1 MSYVFESI
9 PAQRSHIEMSDPRE
23 VTWWRKRFGCSE
35 DQLRDAVAQVGSGA
49 AQVEQVLDGT
59 DIVTV

>member
-9 PAQRSHIEMSDPRE
+9 PAQRSQIEMSDPRE

-35 DQLRDAVAQVGSGA
+35 DQLRDAVARVGSSA

>member
-9 PAQRSHIEMSDPRE
+9 PAQRSQIEMSDPRE

-35 DQLRDAVAQVGSGA
+35 DQLRDAVAQVGSSA

>member
-9 PAQRSHIEMSDPRE
+9 PAQRSQSEMSDPRE

-35 DQLRDAVAQVGSGA
+35 DQLRDAVAQVGSSA

>member
-9 PAQRSHIEMSDPRE
+9 PAQRSQIEMSDPRE

-35 DQLRDAVAQVGSGA
+35 DQLRDAVAQVGNSA